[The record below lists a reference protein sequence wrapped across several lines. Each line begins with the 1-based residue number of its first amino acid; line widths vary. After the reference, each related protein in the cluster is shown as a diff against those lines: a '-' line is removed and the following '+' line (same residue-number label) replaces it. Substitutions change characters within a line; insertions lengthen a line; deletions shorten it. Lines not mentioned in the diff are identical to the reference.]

1 MHFKISELEIKNFPS
16 LQERLIPRSQITLKN
31 TELGAGHFGKVYK
44 GTFNRNSNKSKK
56 MVISR

>member
-44 GTFNRNSNKSKK
+44 GK
-56 MVISR
+56 